1 MEDMRKEFLMFKKLL
16 ILFSVIFFGIQI
28 AQAYDFDS
36 IKENEQAVYSTQAK
50 IWTKGG
56 MTDDRIV
63 LTKKMSPGSGGYSEY
78 YYNDGKIAVP
88 LTSNFEFLFDGKL
101 ITVNNAD
108 LEFNEIVYEN
118 GIFSEQPLPVE
129 EIQKIFHDVEIVKI
143 SQFENG
149 EITIKKGWFKE
160 KTVLLLNDTDLTF
173 YKYSYRPDNS
183 IKNPYITGLITL
195 KKRGKITF
203 SHYGDKEDMLTI
215 YVKN

>member
-1 MEDMRKEFLMFKKLL
+1 MCKRLI
-16 ILFSVIFFGIQI
+16 ILFSIIFLGMQMT
-28 AQAYDFDS
+28 QAYEFDS
-36 IKENEQAVYSTQAK
+36 IKENEQAVYSTQTK
-50 IWTKGG
+50 IWNKGG

-78 YYNDGKIAVP
+78 YYSDGKIAVP
-88 LTSNFEFLFDGKL
+88 LTSNFEFIFNGRL
-101 ITVNNAD
+101 IAVNNAD
-108 LEFNEIVYEN
+108 LEINEIVYEN
-118 GIFSEQPLPVE
+118 GAFSEKSLPVE
-129 EIQKIFHDVEIVKI
+129 EIQKIFPDTEIIKI
-143 SQFENG
+143 SQFQNG
-149 EITIKKGWFKE
+149 KITIKKGWFKE

-173 YKYSYRPDNS
+173 YKYSYRPNND

>member
-1 MEDMRKEFLMFKKLL
+1 MCKKLL
-16 ILFSVIFFGIQI
+16 ILFSVIFFGIQM
-28 AQAYDFDS
+28 AQAFEFDS
-36 IKENEQAVYSTQAK
+36 IKENEQAVYYTQTK
-50 IWTKGG
+50 VWNKGG
-56 MTDDRIV
+56 MADDRIV

-78 YYNDGKIAVP
+78 YYSDGKIAVP
-88 LTSNFEFLFDGKL
+88 LTSNFEFLFEGKL

-129 EIQKIFHDVEIVKI
+129 EVQKIFPDVEIVKI
-143 SQFENG
+143 SQFKNG
-149 EITIKKGWFKE
+149 EITI
-160 KTVLLLNDTDLTF
+160 NDTDLTF